1 MRRYAAAAAFAAV
14 CSAQTAAEQKEY
26 EEWHA
31 AASMYGYTWEPLKV
45 HTEDGY
51 TLTMMK
57 ITGNSLKETLPTDKH
72 PIMVVPPMGSTPH
85 SWVMNYVLNS
95 HPTLANPVF
104 FNLYDQGHPL
114 YLLYVRGLTYS
125 QENDSYS
132 ALDEAFWNFSWQ
144 DIGMYDVPA
153 AMQVIENETSKT
165 VGLLGFS

>member
-57 ITGNSLKETLPTDKH
+57 ITGNSLKETPPADKH
-72 PIMVVPPMGSTPH
+72 PILFVPPMGGTPN
-85 SWVMNYVLNS
+85 VVTMAYLLFN
-95 HPTLANPVF
+95 AGGNPIF
-104 FNLYDQGHPL
+104 FNLYD
-114 YLLYVRGLTYS
+114 
-125 QENDSYS
+125 
-132 ALDEAFWNFSWQ
+132 
-144 DIGMYDVPA
+144 
-153 AMQVIENETSKT
+153 
-165 VGLLGFS
+165 